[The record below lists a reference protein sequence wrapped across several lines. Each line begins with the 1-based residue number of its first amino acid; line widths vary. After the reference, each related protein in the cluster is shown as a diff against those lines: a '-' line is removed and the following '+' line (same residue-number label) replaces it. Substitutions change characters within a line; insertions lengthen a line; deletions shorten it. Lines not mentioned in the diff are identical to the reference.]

1 MKSSE
6 LLRKLKRLG
15 AEVIENRGKGGHVL
29 VRLNGKQS
37 IVQTSTD
44 LPKGTFHGFLK
55 QLDLKPEDL

>member
-37 IVQTSTD
+37 IVQTPRICPRAHSM
-44 LPKGTFHGFLK
+44 GSSSSSA
-55 QLDLKPEDL
+55 